1 MKLEKLL
8 LEKRSD
14 ILKKWLQ
21 MILETYP
28 GDAQRFLKEQKD
40 PFANPVRHT
49 FEKETEH
56 VFHELMGRIDPKRV
70 VPFLDKIICIRAIQ
84 DFTASQAVSFI
95 FLLKRVIRE
104 LLEGEIR
111 EKGLTDDLSVV
122 EARIDELA
130 LLSFDIYMR
139 RKEKL
144 YQLRANEAETRVSGL
159 LKRAG
164 LICEI
169 PEWQPDAKEGT
180 LLNDS

>member
-8 LEKRSD
+8 SEKRSD

-40 PFANPVRHT
+40 PFANPVRYA
-49 FEKETEH
+49 FQKEMEQ
-56 VFHELMGRIDPKRV
+56 VFHELMGSIDPERA
-70 VPFLDKIICIRAIQ
+70 VPFLDKIICIRAVQ
-84 DFTASQAVSFI
+84 DFTASQAVSFV
-95 FLLKRVIRE
+95 FFLKRAIRE
-104 LLEGEIR
+104 LLEEEIR
-111 EKGLTDDLSVV
+111 EKGLMDDLSVV

-144 YQLRANEAETRVSGL
+144 YQLRANEAKTRVSGL

-164 LICEI
+164 LVCEI
-169 PEWQPDAKEGT
+169 PEWQPDAKEDN
-180 LLNDS
+180 LPKDS